1 MDNLDNQDKFDN
13 LENHDNNDNNK
24 NHDNNK
30 NNESKDLPAFKES
43 GIFDPSTDGEP
54 ELIGFSPN
62 ADFVNTDLPSDT
74 DLPEA
79 RFDDLVNERG
89 ELDVPEIKVKKKK
102 KVIHDGGGPIRSLAV
117 SIAILSACL
126 ILGLVCGVFVLSV
139 ANDLFSF
146 VYDKDEL
153 GEPVVYTVTID
164 DAGLSPRE
172 VGELLKEEGVIR
184 YPFIFKL
191 YAQLKKK
198 DNFAVKCGTYTILSS
213 ANYDSIMTAL
223 NPTPPREE
231 VTITFTDTMTTD
243 DVIDLFLANGIGTR
257 EGFEEAINE
266 YNYSYWFMEYL
277 TPDQLS
283 PDRYYRLDGYLY
295 PDTYRFF
302 TDSSEVAAI
311 DKMLANFDRYFGEIY
326 KTACEERSMTPDQI
340 VTLASM
346 VQAEAK
352 RVTDFSIVAAVFDNR
367 MKSKTFEGRLDSDA
381 TVQYYF
387 RHVEGARHDKVTS
400 DDLKVDTP
408 YNTYLYKGLTPGAV
422 CNPSINALRA
432 ALYPE
437 EDCPYYYFVS
447 RSNGVMLYAKTL
459 AEHNK
464 NIETVKKEDSS
475 SGVGGYE

>member
-1 MDNLDNQDKFDN
+1 MDNFDN
-13 LENHDNNDNNK
+13 LEKNENLENLDNN
-24 NHDNNK
+24 
-30 NNESKDLPAFKES
+30 ETDLKKGS

-54 ELIGFSPN
+54 DLIGFSPS
-62 ADFVNTDLPSDT
+62 ADFVNTDMPSDT
-74 DLPEA
+74 DAPAA

-102 KVIHDGGGPIRSLAV
+102 KVIHDAGGPIRSLGV
-117 SIAILSACL
+117 SVAILSVCL
-126 ILGLVCGVFVLSV
+126 ILGIVGGILILSV

-146 VYDKDEL
+146 VYEKDEL
-153 GEPVVYTVTID
+153 GEAVVYTVTID
-164 DAGLSPRE
+164 DPGLSPRE
-172 VGELLKEEGVIR
+172 VGEILREEGVIR
-184 YPFIFKL
+184 YPFVFKL

-198 DNFAVKCGTYTILSS
+198 DNFAVKCGTYNISAS

-231 VTITFTDTMTTD
+231 VTITFTETMTTD

-302 TDSSEVAAI
+302 TDSSEIAAI
-311 DKMLANFDRYFGEIY
+311 DKMLSNFDRYFGSIY
-326 KTACEERSMTPDQI
+326 KTACDERSMTPDQI

-346 VQAEAK
+346 VQAEAS
-352 RVTDFSIVAAVFDNR
+352 RVTDFTFVAAVFDNR
-367 MKSKTFEGRLDSDA
+367 LNSRTFEGRLDSDA

-387 RHVEGARHDKVTS
+387 RHVEGARHDKVS
-400 DDLKVDTP
+400 PDDLKVDTP

-422 CNPSINALRA
+422 CNPSIDALRA

-437 EDCPYYYFVS
+437 ENCPYYYFVS

-459 AEHNK
+459 AEHNR
-464 NIETVKKEDSS
+464 NIETVKKEDQS

>member
-1 MDNLDNQDKFDN
+1 MENSEKDKNLNENEVDLTKF
-13 LENHDNNDNNK
+13 E
-24 NHDNNK
+24 
-30 NNESKDLPAFKES
+30 
-43 GIFDPSTDGEP
+43 PSDDGQP
-54 ELIGFSPN
+54 EFIGFSPN
-62 ADFVNTDLPSDT
+62 ADAMNTDIPTDT
-74 DLPEA
+74 DDEAA
-79 RFDDLVNERG
+79 RFDDLIDEKGKIDTVE
-89 ELDVPEIKVKKKK
+89 VKVKKKK
-102 KVIHDGGGPIRSLAV
+102 KVIHDAGGPIRSMAV
-117 SIAILSACL
+117 SIAVLVFCLIVGIVGGAAILS
-126 ILGLVCGVFVLSV
+126 I

-153 GEPVVYTVTID
+153 GDPVVYTVTID
-164 DAGLSPRE
+164 DEGMSPKE
-172 VGELLKEEGVIR
+172 VGDLLGEEGVIR
-184 YPFIFKL
+184 YPFVFKL

-198 DNFAVKCGTYTILSS
+198 DNFKVKRGTYTISSS
-213 ANYDSIMTAL
+213 ANYDAIMTAL

-231 VTITFTDTMTTD
+231 VTITFTETMTTD
-243 DVIDLFLANGIGTR
+243 DVIDLFLENGIGTR

-266 YNYSYWFMEYL
+266 YQYSYWFMDYL

-283 PDRYYRLDGYLY
+283 EDRYYRLDGYLY

-311 DKMLANFDRYFGEIY
+311 DKLLSNFNRYFGEIY
-326 KTACEERSMTPDQI
+326 KAACDERSMTPDQI

-346 VQAEAK
+346 IQAEAG
-352 RVTDFSIVAAVFDNR
+352 RVSDFTIVSAVFDNR
-367 MKSKTFEGRLDSDA
+367 LKSKTFEGRLDSDA

-387 RHVEGARHDKVTS
+387 RHTEGARHDKVTS

-447 RSNGVMLYAKTL
+447 RSNGTMLYAKTL

-464 NIETVKKEDSS
+464 NIETVRKEDGS
-475 SGVGGYE
+475 SGVGGHE

>member
-1 MDNLDNQDKFDN
+1 MENSEKDKNLDENAKFQ
-13 LENHDNNDNNK
+13 
-24 NHDNNK
+24 
-30 NNESKDLPAFKES
+30 PA
-43 GIFDPSTDGEP
+43 DDGQP
-54 ELIGFSPN
+54 EFIGFSPN
-62 ADFVNTDLPSDT
+62 ADVMNTDIPSDT
-74 DLPEA
+74 DSEVA
-79 RFDDLVNERG
+79 RFDDLVDENGKIDTIE
-89 ELDVPEIKVKKKK
+89 VKVKKKK
-102 KVIHDGGGPIRSLAV
+102 KIIRDPGGPIRSMAV
-117 SIAILSACL
+117 SIAVLVVCL
-126 ILGLVCGVFVLSV
+126 VVGIVGGVVILSV

-146 VYDKDEL
+146 VYEKDEF
-153 GEPVVYTVTID
+153 GDPVVYTVTID
-164 DAGLSPRE
+164 DDGMSPKE
-172 VGELLKEEGVIR
+172 VGELLGEKGVIR
-184 YPFIFKL
+184 YPFVFKL

-198 DNFAVKCGTYTILSS
+198 DNFKIKCGTYTISSS
-213 ANYDSIMTAL
+213 ANYDAIMTAL

-231 VTITFTDTMTTD
+231 VTITFTETMTTD

-266 YNYSYWFMEYL
+266 YRYSYWFMDYL

-283 PDRYYRLDGYLY
+283 EDRYYRLDGYLY

-311 DKMLANFDRYFGEIY
+311 DKMLSNFDRYFGEVY
-326 KTACEERSMTPDQI
+326 KAACDERSMTPDQI

-346 VQAEAK
+346 IQAEAG
-352 RVTDFSIVAAVFDNR
+352 RVSDFTIVSAVFDNR
-367 MKSKTFEGRLDSDA
+367 LKSKTFEGRLDSDA

-387 RHVEGARHDKVTS
+387 RHVEGARHDKVS
-400 DDLKVDTP
+400 ADDLKVDTP

-447 RSNGVMLYAKTL
+447 RSNGTMLYAKTL

-464 NIETVKKEDSS
+464 NIETVKKEDQS
-475 SGVGGYE
+475 SGVGGHE